1 MNTVINQLVV
11 YAQQH
16 HLIQK
21 EDVCYSVNLLLDLLN
36 LKEFEL
42 LEEVEPSSLDEMM
55 NVLLDYAV
63 QHQLIEDNM
72 TERDLFDTRIMNC
85 FMPRPSEVIRTF
97 ESLKQNPEK
106 ATDYFY
112 QLSLS
117 SNYIRKTRTDKNIK
131 FRKFYKYGEFQIS
144 INLSKPEKDPKEIA
158 KAKLVKSSGYPQCLL
173 CKENV
178 GYSGNMNHPAR
189 QTHRIIPL
197 DLNHHRYYLQYSP
210 YVYYNEHCILLNE
223 HHIPMKIDRTTFEN
237 LFCFLRQFPHYMVG
251 SNADL
256 PIVGGSILTHD
267 HYQGGRHHFPIE
279 DAEVLDEMQLNE
291 EVTAQIL
298 NWPLSTIRLKS
309 KNDQAL
315 IQCSELIL
323 NKWIDYEDLQHDIV
337 PYTGNQR
344 HNTITPIAR
353 KKNDMYEIDL
363 VLRNNRTT
371 EDYPDGIFHPH
382 REYHHIKKEN
392 IGLIEVMGL
401 AILPGRLKTE
411 IEGLKECLMNRK
423 NIDELKSLQKHR
435 VWYEELK
442 SLNVQE
448 KQLDQLFENELT
460 RIFVSVLENAGV
472 FKMTE
477 DGISGFKKFVNTLK

>member
-1 MNTVINQLVV
+1 M
-11 YAQQH
+11 
-16 HLIQK
+16 
-21 EDVCYSVNLLLDLLN
+21 
-36 LKEFEL
+36 
-42 LEEVEPSSLDEMM
+42 
-55 NVLLDYAV
+55 
-63 QHQLIEDNM
+63 
-72 TERDLFDTRIMNC
+72 
-85 FMPRPSEVIRTF
+85 
-97 ESLKQNPEK
+97 
-106 ATDYFY
+106 
-112 QLSLS
+112 
-117 SNYIRKTRTDKNIK
+117 
-131 FRKFYKYGEFQIS
+131 
-144 INLSKPEKDPKEIA
+144 
-158 KAKLVKSSGYPQCLL
+158 
-173 CKENV
+173 
-178 GYSGNMNHPAR
+178 
-189 QTHRIIPL
+189 
-197 DLNHHRYYLQYSP
+197 
-210 YVYYNEHCILLNE
+210 
-223 HHIPMKIDRTTFEN
+223 
-237 LFCFLRQFPHYMVG
+237 
-251 SNADL
+251 
-256 PIVGGSILTHD
+256 
-267 HYQGGRHHFPIE
+267 
-279 DAEVLDEMQLNE
+279 
-291 EVTAQIL
+291 
-298 NWPLSTIRLKS
+298 
-309 KNDQAL
+309 
-315 IQCSELIL
+315 

-382 REYHHIKKEN
+382 REYHHIKIEN